1 VGFVCVEEPV
11 RCGGSLRCSNCRAVL
26 TARNNLTIKKTTM
39 EKNWNYETKVAEI
52 ETIISRIETGEL
64 QLEEVFEQFS
74 TAVKSLRE
82 CETFL
87 QKQQQQVD
95 LMIETLKDNEP

>member
-1 VGFVCVEEPV
+1 
-11 RCGGSLRCSNCRAVL
+11 
-26 TARNNLTIKKTTM
+26 M

-52 ETIISRIETGEL
+52 ETIISRIEAGEL

-74 TAVKSLRE
+74 AAVKSLRE
-82 CETFL
+82 CESFL

-95 LMIETLKDNEP
+95 LMIETLKDNEQ

>member
-1 VGFVCVEEPV
+1 
-11 RCGGSLRCSNCRAVL
+11 
-26 TARNNLTIKKTTM
+26 M

-52 ETIISRIETGEL
+52 ETIISHIEAGEL

-74 TAVKSLRE
+74 AAVKSLRE
-82 CETFL
+82 CESFL

-95 LMIETLKDNEP
+95 LMIETLKDNEQ

>member
-1 VGFVCVEEPV
+1 
-11 RCGGSLRCSNCRAVL
+11 
-26 TARNNLTIKKTTM
+26 M

-52 ETIISRIETGEL
+52 ETIISRIEAGEL
-64 QLEEVFEQFS
+64 QLEEVFEQFR

-82 CETFL
+82 CEIFL